1 MSSDTK
7 HIYLVRHG
15 ESRANAGG
23 VFEGADSPL
32 TPEGIAQAQSVAERF
47 SRIPIE
53 IVLTSHMVRAE
64 HTGRIIAE
72 RNNVPME
79 VIEHAGEQL
88 RQKEAYG
95 VSKLDERFKH
105 FEQSL
110 WNAFAL
116 GKDTEGAET
125 FAQLQA
131 RAVHVQ
137 GLLEQRPE
145 QRIVLATHGNFLK
158 FFMYHVLMQDLLTSQ
173 LMAAM
178 SMRMRTKNTGITYF
192 TFDTDKGWQLHAW
205 NDHAHL
211 G

>member
-1 MSSDTK
+1 MNSDTK

-15 ESRANAGG
+15 QSRANAGG
-23 VFEGADSPL
+23 VFEGAESPL
-32 TPEGIAQAQSVAERF
+32 TEHGIQQAQMVAERF

-53 IVLTSHMVRAE
+53 VVLTSHMVRAE

-72 RNNVPME
+72 RNGVPVE

-88 RQKEAYG
+88 RQKESYG
-95 VSKLDERFKH
+95 VSKLDAQFKK

-110 WNAFAL
+110 WEAFKM

-125 FAQLQA
+125 FAQLHA

-137 GLLEQRPE
+137 GALEHRPE

-158 FFMYHVLMQDLLTSQ
+158 FFMYHVLLQDLLTPQ
-173 LMAAM
+173 IMAAM
-178 SMRMRTKNTGITYF
+178 SVRMRTKNTGITYF